1 MFLELEEA
9 RLFFRITHERF
20 AIQAHGSRRFECPG
34 EIAPAGGVLALADEL
49 FQIPEGSFPLV
60 PRQSEKTG
68 VRRDA
73 RVALRVSQENLLDL
87 SRFPIEEMSD
97 LLRPALEAYD
107 QTLPVDSEGHNSV

>member
-1 MFLELEEA
+1 MFLELEEP

-20 AIQAHGSRRFECPG
+20 AIQADGSRRFECPG
-34 EIAPAGGVLALADEL
+34 EIAPEGGVLALADEL
-49 FQIPEGSFPLV
+49 FQIPKGSLPLV

-73 RVALRVSQENLLDL
+73 RVAFRVPQENLLDL
-87 SRFPIEEMSD
+87 SCFPIEEMSD

-107 QTLPVDSEGHNSV
+107 QTLPVDSERHNSI